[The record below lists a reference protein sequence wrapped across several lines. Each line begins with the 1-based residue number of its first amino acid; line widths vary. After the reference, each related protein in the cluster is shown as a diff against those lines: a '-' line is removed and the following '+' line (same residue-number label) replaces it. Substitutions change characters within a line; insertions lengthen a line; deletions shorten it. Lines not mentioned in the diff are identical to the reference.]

1 MNHTRRRTKLSVVFI
16 LSLLAV
22 TPLTAGEPVKLAS
35 SARFDLSADSQV
47 GAIEEGKVVEGSGT
61 IERKNWVME
70 SEQPLGY
77 TTTIP
82 VTRLGWRLVAVRF
95 TPKRSGTVRLTLMG
109 PHDEASKGVLYR
121 QEVLWD
127 DVRVDGSRLDRGGFE
142 WQSGEPPAGW
152 QSGGGTVTPQTAEVA
167 AVEGSHYARTWHNQT
182 MSARFPV
189 TAGRPVT
196 IRAYVRAARPAG
208 FREQKRIVSRSTPAH
223 EAARRF
229 LRGANLGNGLE
240 VSPGQNWAV
249 HYTTEDLH
257 AIRAEG
263 FDHVRIPIGWHHYT
277 GVGPEFR
284 LRPEIFTRADKL
296 VYAALREGLS
306 VIINIH
312 HFDQFTSDPKRET
325 ARFLAIW
332 RQLSAH
338 YARAPEGLAFELLNE
353 PKDAATTEVINPIFA
368 EAIEQIRQVDP
379 RRTIFVGPGRWNSI
393 AELPALRLPDGDEN
407 LIVTVHNYEP
417 FYFSHQ
423 GATWAGPDTKLTGI
437 VFPGP
442 PPRPLEP
449 SPKLK
454 LSAPLRTWVKAY
466 NVEPT
471 ATNPSSPRAFQG
483 ALADAKEWSLYYGRP
498 IHVGEFGCFTT
509 ADPRSRANYYRA
521 FREAAEAA
529 QIGWALWDWK
539 AGFRYWNQE
548 NGRPETGM
556 HEALFGTRG
565 SRESHSGTAKE

>member
-1 MNHTRRRTKLSVVFI
+1 M
-16 LSLLAV
+16 
-22 TPLTAGEPVKLAS
+22 AGEPVRLAS

-47 GAIEEGKVVEGSGT
+47 AAIEGGKVAIGNGT
-61 IERKNWVME
+61 IGRKNWVTE
-70 SEQPLGY
+70 TEQPLGY
-77 TTTIP
+77 TVNVP
-82 VTRLGWRLVAVRF
+82 VTHLGWRLVTVRF
-95 TPKRSGTVRLTLMG
+95 TPLRSGAVTLTLMG
-109 PHDEASKGVLYR
+109 PYDEASKGVLYR

-127 DVRVDGSRLDRGGFE
+127 NVRVDGARLSWGGFE
-142 WQSGEPPAGW
+142 WRGGEPPAGW
-152 QSGGGTVTPQTAEVA
+152 QSGGGTVIPQTAEVA

-182 MSARFPV
+182 LSVALQV

-196 IRAYVRAARPAG
+196 ISVYARAAQPAG
-208 FREQKRIVSRSTPAH
+208 FREPKRIASRSTPAH

-240 VSPGQNWAV
+240 VPPGQNWGE
-249 HYTTEDLH
+249 HYTAEDLH
-257 AIRAEG
+257 RIRAEG

-277 GVGPEFR
+277 GTGPEFR
-284 LRPEIFTRADKL
+284 LRPEIFAKADEL
-296 VYAALREGLS
+296 VYTGLRERLS

-332 RQLSAH
+332 RQLGAH
-338 YARAPEGLAFELLNE
+338 YATAPEGLAFELLNE

-368 EAIEQIRQVDP
+368 KAIEQIRRIDP
-379 RRTIFVGPGRWNSI
+379 KRTIFVGPGRWNSI

-407 LIVTVHNYEP
+407 LIVTVHNYDP
-417 FYFSHQ
+417 FYFTHQ

-437 VFPGP
+437 IFPGP
-442 PPRPLEP
+442 PPQPLEP
-449 SPKLK
+449 SPSLK
-454 LSAPLRTWVKAY
+454 LSASVRDWVKAY

-471 ATNPSSPRAFQG
+471 ATNPSSPRTFQ
-483 ALADAKEWSLYYGRP
+483 AAITDAREWSVYYGRP

-509 ADPRSRANYYRA
+509 ADPRSRANYYCT

-548 NGRPETGM
+548 AGRPETGM
-556 HEALFGTRG
+556 HEALFGAAT
-565 SRESHSGTAKE
+565 SRKSP

>member
-1 MNHTRRRTKLSVVFI
+1 MNRKQRSSKLGVAFI
-16 LSLLAV
+16 LPLLVVA
-22 TPLTAGEPVKLAS
+22 PLAAGEPVKLAS

-47 GAIEEGKVVEGSGT
+47 GAIEGGKVSLGNGT
-61 IERKNWVME
+61 IARKNWVVE
-70 SEQPLGY
+70 TEQPLGY
-77 TTTIP
+77 TVNVP
-82 VTRLGWRLVAVRF
+82 VARLGWRLVAVRF
-95 TPKRSGTVRLTLMG
+95 TPQRSGTVTLTLMG
-109 PHDEASKGVLYR
+109 PYDEASKGVLYR

-127 DVRVDGSRLDRGGFE
+127 DVRVDGARLGRGGFE
-142 WQSGEPPAGW
+142 WRGGEVPAGW
-152 QSGGGTVTPQTAEVA
+152 QSGGGTVIQQTAEVA

-182 MSARFPV
+182 LSAVLQV

-196 IRAYVRAARPAG
+196 ISVNARAARPAG
-208 FREQKRIVSRSTPAH
+208 FSEPKRIASRSTPAH
-223 EAARRF
+223 DAARRF

-240 VSPGQNWAV
+240 VPPGQDWGV
-249 HYTTEDLH
+249 HYTAEDLH
-257 AIRAEG
+257 LIRAEG

-277 GVGPEFR
+277 GAGPAFL
-284 LRPEIFTRADKL
+284 LRPEIFARADVL
-296 VYAALREGLS
+296 VDAGLRERLS

-338 YARAPEGLAFELLNE
+338 YARVPEGLAFELLNE
-353 PKDAATTEVINPIFA
+353 PKDSATTEVINPIFA
-368 EAIEQIRQVDP
+368 EAIEQIRRNDP
-379 RRTIFVGPGRWNSI
+379 KRTIFVGPGRWNSI
-393 AELPALRLPDGDEN
+393 AELPVLRLPDGDEN
-407 LIVTVHNYEP
+407 LIVTVHNYNP

-442 PPRPLEP
+442 PPEPLKLD
-449 SPKLK
+449 PKLT
-454 LSAPLRTWVKAY
+454 LSAPVRDWVKAY

-471 ATNPSSPRAFQG
+471 ATNPSSPRAFQ
-483 ALADAKEWSLYYGRP
+483 AAITDAREWSLYYGRP

-521 FREAAEAA
+521 FREAAETA

-539 AGFRYWNQE
+539 ASFRYWNQAA
-548 NGRPETGM
+548 GRPEPGM
-556 HEALFGTRG
+556 HDALFGTTG
-565 SRESHSGTAKE
+565 SRESH

>member
-1 MNHTRRRTKLSVVFI
+1 MNRKQRSSKLGVAFI
-16 LSLLAV
+16 LPLLVVA
-22 TPLTAGEPVKLAS
+22 PLAAGEPVKLAS

-47 GAIEEGKVVEGSGT
+47 GAIEGGKVSLGNGT
-61 IERKNWVME
+61 IARKNWVVE
-70 SEQPLGY
+70 TEQPLGY
-77 TTTIP
+77 TVNVP
-82 VTRLGWRLVAVRF
+82 VARLGWRLVAVRF
-95 TPKRSGTVRLTLMG
+95 TPQRSGTVTLTLMG
-109 PHDEASKGVLYR
+109 PYDEASKGVLYR

-127 DVRVDGSRLDRGGFE
+127 DVRVDGARLGRGGFE
-142 WQSGEPPAGW
+142 WRGGEVPAGW
-152 QSGGGTVTPQTAEVA
+152 QSGGGTVIQQTAEVA

-182 MSARFPV
+182 LSAVLQV

-196 IRAYVRAARPAG
+196 ISVNARAARPAG
-208 FREQKRIVSRSTPAH
+208 FSEPKRIASRSTPAH
-223 EAARRF
+223 DAARRF

-240 VSPGQNWAV
+240 VPPGQDWGV
-249 HYTTEDLH
+249 HYTAEDLH
-257 AIRAEG
+257 LIRAEG

-277 GVGPEFR
+277 GAGPAFL
-284 LRPEIFTRADKL
+284 LRPEIFARADVL
-296 VYAALREGLS
+296 VDAGLRERLS

-338 YARAPEGLAFELLNE
+338 YARVPEGLAFELLNE
-353 PKDAATTEVINPIFA
+353 PKDSATTEVINPIFA
-368 EAIEQIRQVDP
+368 EAIEQIRRNDP
-379 RRTIFVGPGRWNSI
+379 KRTIFVGPGWWNSI
-393 AELPALRLPDGDEN
+393 AELPVLRLPDGDEN
-407 LIVTVHNYEP
+407 LIVTVHNYNP

-442 PPRPLEP
+442 PPEPLKLD
-449 SPKLK
+449 PKLT
-454 LSAPLRTWVKAY
+454 LSAPVRDWVKAY

-471 ATNPSSPRAFQG
+471 ATNPSSPRAFQ
-483 ALADAKEWSLYYGRP
+483 AAITDAREWSLYYGRP

-521 FREAAEAA
+521 FREAAETA

-539 AGFRYWNQE
+539 ASFRYWNQAA
-548 NGRPETGM
+548 GRPEPGM
-556 HEALFGTRG
+556 HDALFGTTG
-565 SRESHSGTAKE
+565 SRESH